1 MPVNPALQE
10 TLVKRLALRI
20 VALCALAALAAA
32 PAHAQKIKVGY
43 WTSGVSLGFGST
55 LESMKFLEKQGLE
68 VEYVKF
74 ADVNAPTRAIVSGAI
89 DVAFGASA
97 AGALNIAADG
107 VPIKIF
113 LATQIAEVRFAVLEG
128 SPIKSL
134 ADFKGKKIGMSPP
147 GSATHAIAT
156 ALLEGNYGLKPS
168 DYAVVPG
175 NEPRL
180 AQFLAQKEVDAS
192 ALRGMTVAQIGDEV
206 KLRVLGNYVD
216 EWKKLTKGS
225 AAPVIGMGIVHSDYL
240 AKNPDAVVKFIVGMK
255 EATDWGAKN
264 QARVAEILTKAAN
277 MKPDDAKAYAGLW
290 SATYV
295 TSMEPADVAMMK
307 RMAEI
312 FRSAGSIKGNVPD
325 SAFATDPYAK
335 AKARF
340 AK

>member
-1 MPVNPALQE
+1 M
-10 TLVKRLALRI
+10 KRTALRI
-20 VALCALAALAAA
+20 VVLFALAALAAA
-32 PAHAQKIKVGY
+32 PAYAQKIKVGY

-55 LESMKFLEKQGLE
+55 LESMKFLEKQGLD
-68 VEYVKF
+68 VEFIKF

-107 VPIKIF
+107 VPIKII
-113 LATQIAEVRFAVLEG
+113 LATQIAEVRFAVLES

-147 GSATHAIAT
+147 GSATHAIAV
-156 ALLEGNYGLKPS
+156 ALLEGNYGLKPA
-168 DYAVVPG
+168 DYSVVPG

-192 ALRGMTVAQIGDEV
+192 ALRGTTVAQISDEV
-206 KLRVLGNYVD
+206 KVRVLGNYVD
-216 EWKKLTKGS
+216 EWKKLTKGN

-240 AKNPDAVVKFIVGMK
+240 AKNPDAIVKFIIGMK

-277 MKPDDAKAYAGLW
+277 MKPDDATAYASLW
-290 SATYV
+290 GATYV

-312 FRSAGSIKGNVPD
+312 FRNAGSIKGNVPD
-325 SAFATDPYAK
+325 SAFATEPYAK
-335 AKARF
+335 AKPRF
-340 AK
+340 GK

>member
-1 MPVNPALQE
+1 MKQVSSWL
-10 TLVKRLALRI
+10 LA
-20 VALCALAALAAA
+20 VAAALLVSA
-32 PAHAQKIKVGY
+32 PVHAQKIRVGY

-55 LESMKFLEKQGLE
+55 LENMKFLEKQGLD
-68 VEYVKF
+68 VEFVKF
-74 ADVNAPTRAIVSGAI
+74 ADVNAPTRALVSGAI

-97 AGALNIAADG
+97 AGALNITADN
-107 VPIKIF
+107 VPVKII
-113 LATQIAEVRFAVLEG
+113 LATQIAEVRFAVLES

-147 GSATHAIAT
+147 GSATHAIAV
-156 ALLEGNYGLKPS
+156 ALLEGNYGLKPA
-168 DYAVVPG
+168 DYSVVPG

-180 AQFLAQKEVDAS
+180 AQFLSQGEVAAS
-192 ALRGMTVAQIGDEV
+192 ALRGTTVAQISDEV

-225 AAPVIGMGIVHSDYL
+225 AAPVIGMGVVHADYL
-240 AKNPDAVVKFIVGMK
+240 AKNPEAVVKFVLGMK

-264 QARVAEILTKAAN
+264 PAGVAEILQKAAN
-277 MKPDDAKAYAGLW
+277 MKPDNAKAYASVWG
-290 SATYV
+290 ATYV

-312 FRSAGSIKGNVPD
+312 FRAAGSIKGTVPD
-325 SAFATDPYAK
+325 SAFATEPYDK
-335 AKARF
+335 AKPRF

>member
-1 MPVNPALQE
+1 M
-10 TLVKRLALRI
+10 KRLALCWFAI
-20 VALCALAALAAA
+20 ASALLLATT
-32 PAHAQKIKVGY
+32 PAQAQKIRVGY

-55 LESMKFLEKQGLE
+55 LEGMKFLEKQGLD
-68 VEYVKF
+68 VEFVKF
-74 ADVNAPTRAIVSGAI
+74 ADVNAPTRALVSGAI

-113 LATQIAEVRFAVLEG
+113 LATQIAEVRFAVLET

-134 ADFKGKKIGMSPP
+134 ADFKGRKIGMSPP
-147 GSATHAIAT
+147 GSATHAIAV
-156 ALLEGNYGLKPS
+156 ALLEGNYGLKPA
-168 DYAVVPG
+168 DYSVVPG

-180 AQFLAQKEVDAS
+180 AQFLAQGEVAAS
-192 ALRGMTVAQIGDEV
+192 ALRGTTVAQVGEDV

-225 AAPVIGMGIVHSDYL
+225 AAPVIGMGVVHADYL
-240 AKNPDAVVKFIVGMK
+240 AKNPEAVVKFVIGMK

-264 QARVAEILTKAAN
+264 PAGVAEILQKAAN
-277 MKPDDAKAYAGLW
+277 MKPASAKAYASVW

-307 RMAEI
+307 SMAEI
-312 FRSAGSIKGNVPD
+312 FRNAGSIKGNVPD
-325 SAFATDPYAK
+325 SAFATEPYAK
-335 AKARF
+335 AKPRF
-340 AK
+340 GK

>member
-1 MPVNPALQE
+1 
-10 TLVKRLALRI
+10 VKRAALHFLALI
-20 VALCALAALAAA
+20 TVAALAAVPA
-32 PAHAQKIKVGY
+32 AHAQKIKVGY

-55 LESMKFLEKQGLE
+55 LESMKFLEKQGLD
-68 VEYVKF
+68 VEFIKF

-107 VPIKIF
+107 VPIKII

-147 GSATHAIAT
+147 GSATHAIAV
-156 ALLEGNYGLKPS
+156 ALLEGNYGLKPA
-168 DYAVVPG
+168 DYSVVPG

-192 ALRGMTVAQIGDEV
+192 ALRGMTVAQISDDV
-206 KLRVLGNYVD
+206 KVRVLGNYVD
-216 EWKKLTKGS
+216 EWKKLTKGN

-240 AKNPDAVVKFIVGMK
+240 AKNPDAVVKFVIGMK

-264 QARVAEILTKAAN
+264 QDRVAEILTKAAN
-277 MKPDDAKAYAGLW
+277 MKPDDAKAYASLW

-295 TSMEPADVAMMK
+295 TSMEAADVAMMK

-312 FRSAGSIKGNVPD
+312 FRNAGSIKGNVPD
-325 SAFATDPYAK
+325 SAFATEPYAK
-335 AKARF
+335 AKPRF

>member
-1 MPVNPALQE
+1 
-10 TLVKRLALRI
+10 VKRAALHFLALI
-20 VALCALAALAAA
+20 ATAALAGA
-32 PAHAQKIKVGY
+32 PVAHAQKIKVGY

-113 LATQIAEVRFAVLEG
+113 LATQIAEVQFAVLEG

-134 ADFKGKKIGMSPP
+134 AEFRGKKIGMSPP
-147 GSATHAIAT
+147 GSATHAIAV
-156 ALLEGNYGLKPS
+156 ALLEGNYGLKPA
-168 DYAVVPG
+168 DYSVVPG

-192 ALRGMTVAQIGDEV
+192 ALRGTTVAQIGDEV
-206 KLRVLGNYVD
+206 KVRILGNYVD
-216 EWKKLTKGS
+216 EWKKLTKGN

-240 AKNPDAVVKFIVGMK
+240 AKNPDAVVKFIIGMK

-264 QARVAEILTKAAN
+264 QPRVAEILTKAAN
-277 MKPDDAKAYAGLW
+277 MKADDATAYASLW

-312 FRSAGSIKGNVPD
+312 FRNAGSIKGNVPD
-325 SAFATDPYAK
+325 AAFATEPYAK
-335 AKARF
+335 AKPRF
-340 AK
+340 GKP